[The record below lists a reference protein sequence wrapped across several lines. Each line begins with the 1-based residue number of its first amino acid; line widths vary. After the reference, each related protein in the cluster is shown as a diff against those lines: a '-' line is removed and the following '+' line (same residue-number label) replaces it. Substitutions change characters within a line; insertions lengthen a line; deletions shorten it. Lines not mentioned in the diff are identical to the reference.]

1 MRLLDD
7 KRKVKTVRVLVY
19 PNITYQKD
27 LSKDSYIQVIKQ
39 QISLLNEIR
48 DDLWFYVI
56 LPTRRRSKNNPN
68 GSFETLLDFPN
79 VKQWYITIPKY
90 PPAMRSHFNVC
101 NMQKMLDKG
110 LDFDLVMSH
119 LPEHTHALENTM
131 YNLTHHVPPVFGY
144 CHWFDLKNVV
154 TWSKDSFLQNVT
166 GLLEMDRCYLNTQH
180 QKDMVLNQARETFND
195 DTIDRLNNILE
206 VQHLGIYKEDIVS
219 NINDK
224 PEKVIVFNHRPDTY
238 KHFNQ
243 FIAVTDKLWKMRQ
256 DFTVWVPLLDA
267 GNHDEENRFREYVDV
282 KKSDNTV
289 SKKMNYY
296 NQLKKCYM
304 GFSPK
309 QKYGG
314 WSVATTDGMM
324 NGVPYIMYDDTY
336 YKELYPHGD
345 FFENDHEALMLL
357 NTYLDDPKYRN
368 EEAQKSL
375 DYMSSSMVYK
385 NEIIKMSEYMD
396 DLLARQKVMRAT
408 KILSDTETDKLEKII
423 EFIKK
428 GPVTKK
434 ELMEFVGWGRGIK
447 WSPYRRAL
455 MNHPNIFD
463 VMDEYPMYIW
473 RDVNG

>member
-1 MRLLDD
+1 
-7 KRKVKTVRVLVY
+7 VY

-56 LPTRRRSKNNPN
+56 LPTRRRSKKSPN

-79 VKQWYITIPKY
+79 VTQWYITIPKY

-101 NMQKMLDKG
+101 NMQKMLHKG
-110 LDFDLVMSH
+110 LDFDLIMSH

-144 CHWFDLKNVV
+144 CHWFDLKGVV

-195 DTIDRLNNILE
+195 DTIGKLDNILQ
-206 VQHLGIYKEDIVS
+206 VHHLGINSKDIVS
-219 NINDK
+219 RINKK
-224 PEKVIVFNHRPDTY
+224 PKKVIVFNHRPDTY
-238 KHFNQ
+238 KHFKQ
-243 FIAVTDKLWKMRQ
+243 FIAVTDKLWEMRQ
-256 DFTVWVPLLDA
+256 DFKVWVPLLSKP
-267 GNHDEENRFREYVDV
+267 NRDYVITTKGD
-282 KKSDNTV
+282 KQW
-289 SKKMNYY
+289 YY
-296 NQLKKCYM
+296 NELNKCYM

-345 FFENDHEALMLL
+345 FFKNDHDALLLL

-368 EEAQKSL
+368 EEAQRAL
-375 DYMSSSMVYK
+375 DYMSSSMVYMD
-385 NEIIKMSEYMD
+385 EIIKMSDYID
-396 DLLARQKVMRAT
+396 DLLAKQKVMG
-408 KILSDTETDKLEKII
+408 DTDKLKEII
-423 EFIKK
+423 DFIKK
-428 GPVTKK
+428 GAATKQQIMDY
-434 ELMEFVGWGRGIK
+434 LGWGRGIK

-455 MNHPNIFD
+455 MKHPNIFD

-473 RDVNG
+473 RDMNG